1 MRIASFAAALVLV
14 ALIGGCEAS
23 HRPDSGSGPPA
34 MSVSPAALLP
44 RHVSDLPPFDFP
56 RYERLLYELR
66 GAPVVVN
73 LWASWCGPCRDE
85 APALVDAANRYG
97 DRVQFL
103 GVDFQ
108 DKAGDAAAFSRRYGV
123 PYASISDPAGEIHDA
138 LGFVGLPDTLFYASD
153 GTLVA
158 TWTGPLTKDA
168 IRTNVERLLSSAG
181 RGTQATAA

>member
-1 MRIASFAAALVLV
+1 MRIAYLATALVLMAV
-14 ALIGGCEAS
+14 MSACETS
-23 HRPDSGSGPPA
+23 SRPDSGSGPAA

-44 RHVSDLPPFDFP
+44 RHVSDLPTFDFP
-56 RYERLLYELR
+56 RYERLLDELR

-108 DKAGDAAAFSRRYGV
+108 DKAADAAAFSRRYRV

-138 LGFVGLPDTLFYASD
+138 LGFVGLPDTLFYAPD
-153 GTLVA
+153 GTILA

-168 IRTNVERLLSSAG
+168 IRTNVEKLLASAG
-181 RGTQATAA
+181 RGPQGTAA